1 MKRLEYGSHL
11 DISRGQTL
19 NHMLTR
25 RWSSTAVVPT
35 FLAPGSSFMED
46 NFSPEGGR
54 GDGSAASQEHYIDC
68 AFNFYYYYITSTSDH
83 QTSGPKV
90 GDPCSRGG
98 TVGRKAGKVRVRSWE
113 LWNPPIPGTS
123 EKYCGF

>member
-1 MKRLEYGSHL
+1 M
-11 DISRGQTL
+11 D
-19 NHMLTR
+19 
-25 RWSSTAVVPT
+25 PT
-35 FLAPGSSFMED
+35 WTFPEAGVLQQWYQPFWHQGPVD
-46 NFSPEGGR
+46 NLSPEGGR
-54 GDGSAASQEHYIDC
+54 GDGSAAIQEHHIGC
-68 AFNFYYYYITSTSDH
+68 AFNFYYYITSTSDH

-98 TVGRKAGKVRVRSWE
+98 TVGRKAGKVRVGSWE